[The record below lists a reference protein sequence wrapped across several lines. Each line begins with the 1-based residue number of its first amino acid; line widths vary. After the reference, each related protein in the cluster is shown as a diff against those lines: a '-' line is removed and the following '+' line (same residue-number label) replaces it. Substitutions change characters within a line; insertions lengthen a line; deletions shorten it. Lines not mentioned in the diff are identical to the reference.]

1 MAFVNEHFLQLQGS
15 YLFSEVARKVKAFE
29 AAHPQVRLIR
39 LGIGDVTRPLPQ
51 ACIEAMC
58 RAVRELADARTFHGY
73 GPEQG
78 YDFLIKAILKHDF
91 EERGITLSPSEI
103 FISDGA
109 KSDLGNLTE
118 LFRQDN
124 LVAITDPVYP
134 VYVDSNV
141 MCGRAGV
148 AGADGLWSK
157 VTYLPCTGEN
167 GFVPELPDHRVD
179 LVYLCYPNNPTG
191 TTLTREQLKKWVDY
205 ALDNDALILFDAAYE
220 AFISEPDVPHSI
232 YEILVQNR

>member
-1 MAFVNEHFLQLQGS
+1 MP
-15 YLFSEVARKVKAFE
+15 YIPR
-29 AAHPQVRLIR
+29 
-39 LGIGDVTRPLPQ
+39 
-51 ACIEAMC
+51 
-58 RAVRELADARTFHGY
+58 Y

-134 VYVDSNV
+134 VYVD
-141 MCGRAGV
+141 R
-148 AGADGLWSK
+148 
-157 VTYLPCTGEN
+157 
-167 GFVPELPDHRVD
+167 
-179 LVYLCYPNNPTG
+179 
-191 TTLTREQLKKWVDY
+191 
-205 ALDNDALILFDAAYE
+205 
-220 AFISEPDVPHSI
+220 
-232 YEILVQNR
+232 

>member
-78 YDFLIKAILKHDF
+78 YDFLISHSETRLRRAGHHSQSVGNLYQRRS
-91 EERGITLSPSEI
+91 EERPGKPHRTFPS
-103 FISDGA
+103 G
-109 KSDLGNLTE
+109 
-118 LFRQDN
+118 
-124 LVAITDPVYP
+124 
-134 VYVDSNV
+134 
-141 MCGRAGV
+141 
-148 AGADGLWSK
+148 
-157 VTYLPCTGEN
+157 
-167 GFVPELPDHRVD
+167 
-179 LVYLCYPNNPTG
+179 
-191 TTLTREQLKKWVDY
+191 
-205 ALDNDALILFDAAYE
+205 
-220 AFISEPDVPHSI
+220 
-232 YEILVQNR
+232 

>member
-118 LFRQDN
+118 LSVRIISSP
-124 LVAITDPVYP
+124 LPIRYIRCMWT
-134 VYVDSNV
+134 V
-141 MCGRAGV
+141 MSC
-148 AGADGLWSK
+148 AD
-157 VTYLPCTGEN
+157 VR
-167 GFVPELPDHRVD
+167 ELPERTVCGARSLTC
-179 LVYLCYPNNPTG
+179 LVPVRTGLFPNFPIIG
-191 TTLTREQLKKWVDY
+191 RSGLPVLSQ
-205 ALDNDALILFDAAYE
+205 
-220 AFISEPDVPHSI
+220 
-232 YEILVQNR
+232 

>member
-29 AAHPQVRLIR
+29 ATHPQVRLIR

-103 FISDGA
+103 FIRCMW
-109 KSDLGNLTE
+109 T
-118 LFRQDN
+118 
-124 LVAITDPVYP
+124 
-134 VYVDSNV
+134 V
-141 MCGRAGV
+141 MSC
-148 AGADGLWSK
+148 AD
-157 VTYLPCTGEN
+157 VR
-167 GFVPELPDHRVD
+167 ELPERTVCGARSLTC
-179 LVYLCYPNNPTG
+179 LVPVRTGLFPNFPIIG
-191 TTLTREQLKKWVDY
+191 
-205 ALDNDALILFDAAYE
+205 
-220 AFISEPDVPHSI
+220 
-232 YEILVQNR
+232 